1 MLIDKYIENSLYL
14 YQCVIVPGFGG
25 FIAMDE
31 PEQEKEGGR
40 KYRPSGKTFTFN
52 PALKVNDG
60 VLAMYISNMRDISYA
75 DAMAEITHAVDFY
88 LSTLEK
94 GDPVDIA
101 GVGVIRPDGKGGLSF
116 TQSGVKNFSRGHY
129 GLTSVVVP
137 TEEKLEKTSVTYEHE
152 SLQITPAGEEPEEDK
167 PVESASEEPSPE
179 DTGKKEEGVKVVKK
193 AFQMVVNAATYAGIK
208 DNTVENKAIGD
219 MINAVLM
226 EAVEKATIEKYQVC
240 DQDGLRS
247 LISSAAQRAKKE
259 DDAEGNQAIDSIVS
273 ALMADKEKKEDAEEG
288 PQSYEM
294 ETFSAEGLIEEESVQ
309 VETSDETA
317 TDMPV
322 ADGGGNDGNGPDDGD
337 DPQEEEDDEEDDD
350 DSRPSPFHSKPVRA
364 VIGAVVVVAVLVGL
378 FFFVY
383 RGGANLYFWKDEPDN
398 GITAVTKDTLK
409 SDTAATDTLKKDTSA
424 VVPAA
429 TILPAKSV
437 EPDALDTAYVPDK
450 PFYVI
455 ATSVEFKQN
464 AERALKELRAQGYPA
479 EYAGYQNGLYMIA
492 YQGFYS
498 RAEAQKMYGEILD
511 KTDNL
516 GVWIKVYNR
525 NADKKTD

>member
-1 MLIDKYIENSLYL
+1 MLIDKYIENALYL

-25 FIAMDE
+25 FITLDE
-31 PEQEKEGGR
+31 PEGEKENDG
-40 KYRPSGKTFTFN
+40 KYRPAGKAFIFN

-101 GVGVIRPDGKGGLSF
+101 GVGVIRVDGKGGLSF
-116 TQSGVKNFSRGHY
+116 SQSGVKNFSRGHY
-129 GLTSVVVP
+129 GLTSAVVP
-137 TEEKLEKTSVTYEHE
+137 TEEKVEKTTVTYEHE

-167 PVESASEEPSPE
+167 PAESAPKESLPV
-179 DTGKKEEGVKVVKK
+179 DTGGKEEGVKVVKK

-247 LISSAAQRAKKE
+247 LISSAAERAKKE

-273 ALMADKEKKEDAEEG
+273 ALMAYKEKKEAPEDG
-288 PQSYEM
+288 SQPYEM
-294 ETFSAEGLIEEESVQ
+294 ETFSAEGLIEEEKDASPDEEPSET
-309 VETSDETA
+309 VENI
-317 TDMPV
+317 PV
-322 ADGGGNDGNGPDDGD
+322 TDGGGNGGDGTDN
-337 DPQEEEDDEEDDD
+337 DDEEEEDD

-383 RGGANLYFWKDEPDN
+383 RGGANLYFWKDEPN
-398 GITAVTKDTLK
+398 NNMAAVTAKDTLK
-409 SDTAATDTLKKDTSA
+409 SDTLTKDTLRKDTAIVTA
-424 VVPAA
+424 VP
-429 TILPAKSV
+429 TPAKPV
-437 EPDALDTAYVPDK
+437 NPDALDTAYVPDK

-455 ATSVEFKQN
+455 AASVEFRQN

-498 RAEAQKMYGEILD
+498 RTEAQKMYGEILD

>member
-31 PEQEKEGGR
+31 PEQEKDGGR
-40 KYRPSGKTFTFN
+40 KYRPAGKAFTFN

-101 GVGVIRPDGKGGLSF
+101 GVGVIRSDGKGGLSF

-129 GLTSVVVP
+129 GLTSAVVP
-137 TEEKLEKTSVTYEHE
+137 TEEKLEKTTLTYEHE

-179 DTGKKEEGVKVVKK
+179 DAGKKGEGVKVVKK

-240 DQDGLRS
+240 DQEGLRS

-273 ALMADKEKKEDAEEG
+273 ALMADKEKKETAEEG
-288 PQSYEM
+288 PQPYEM

-309 VETSDETA
+309 AETSDETA
-317 TDMPV
+317 ADMPV
-322 ADGGGNDGNGPDDGD
+322 ADGDGNGGNGPDDKND
-337 DPQEEEDDEEDDD
+337 QEEEEDDEDD
-350 DSRPSPFHSKPVRA
+350 DSRPSPFHSKPVRT

-398 GITAVTKDTLK
+398 SITAITKDTLK
-409 SDTAATDTLKKDTSA
+409 SDTVESDTLKKDTTT

-429 TILPAKSV
+429 TILPAKSI
-437 EPDALDTAYVPDK
+437 EPDALDTAYMPDK

-455 ATSVEFKQN
+455 ATSVEFRQN

-498 RAEAQKMYGEILD
+498 RTEAQKMYSEILD